1 MSQKNVMREN
11 AFQKDTVQTDVMREN
26 AFQKDTVQT
35 DVVQENMCKKDEA
48 QKNGI
53 RGAIFDL
60 DGVLLD
66 SMSVWNDLGVRYLKK
81 CGIEPEDGL
90 GQILFSMSME
100 QGADYL
106 KEQYHLPD
114 TPQEILNGIEQ
125 MIQDFYFYEVQPKEG
140 AKELLQFLQK
150 QNVKMITATS
160 SPREH
165 VTKALQ
171 RIGLFDYLEQ
181 IYTTGEVGESK
192 HSPLIYQL
200 AAESLG
206 TKPEET
212 LVFEDSLYA
221 LKTAKKAGFRA
232 IGVYDAD
239 GETDQEGV
247 RQTGELYLKRLSEF
261 EQYWTN

>member
-1 MSQKNVMREN
+1 MSHKEVMQESL
-11 AFQKDTVQTDVMREN
+11 AQKDITR
-26 AFQKDTVQT
+26 KG
-35 DVVQENMCKKDEA
+35 
-48 QKNGI
+48 GI
-53 RGAIFDL
+53 PETEICGAIFDL

-66 SMSVWNDLGVRYLKK
+66 SMAVWNDLGVRYLQKR
-81 CGIEPEDGL
+81 GIQPEAGL
-90 GQILFSMSME
+90 SQILFSMSME

-106 KEQYHLPD
+106 KTKYRLPD

-140 AKELLQFLQK
+140 AKELLQFLQD
-150 QNVKMITATS
+150 QDVKMIAATS

-171 RIGLFDYLEQ
+171 RNDLYGYLQQ
-181 IYTTGEVGESK
+181 IYTTGEVGVSK
-192 HSPLIYQL
+192 HEPLIYQL
-200 AAESLG
+200 AAKRLG

-221 LKTAKKAGFRA
+221 LKTAKNAGFRA

-247 RQTGELYLKRLSEF
+247 RETGELYLTSLLDFR
-261 EQYWTN
+261 QYWMKQ

>member
-1 MSQKNVMREN
+1 MIHKEVMQKNLERKDTG
-11 AFQKDTVQTDVMREN
+11 QKDVLQWNMM
-26 AFQKDTVQT
+26 QKKEV
-35 DVVQENMCKKDEA
+35 

-53 RGAIFDL
+53 CGAIFDL

-66 SMSVWNDLGVRYLKK
+66 SMTVWNDLGVRYLQKH
-81 CGIEPEDGL
+81 GIQPEAGL
-90 GQILFSMSME
+90 SQILFSMSME

-106 KEQYHLPD
+106 KAKYQLPD

-125 MIQDFYFYEVQPKEG
+125 MIRDFYFYEVQSKEG
-140 AKELLQFLQK
+140 AKELLQFLQD
-150 QNVKMITATS
+150 QDVKMIAATS

-171 RIGLFDYLEQ
+171 RNDLYDYLQQ
-181 IYTTGEVGESK
+181 IYTTGEVGVSK

-221 LKTAKKAGFRA
+221 LKTAKNAGFRA

-239 GETDQEGV
+239 GETDQDGV
-247 RQTGELYLKRLSEF
+247 RQTGELYLASLLEF
-261 EQYWTN
+261 RQYWMNQ

>member
-1 MSQKNVMREN
+1 MSHKEVMQESL
-11 AFQKDTVQTDVMREN
+11 AQKDITR
-26 AFQKDTVQT
+26 KG
-35 DVVQENMCKKDEA
+35 
-48 QKNGI
+48 GI
-53 RGAIFDL
+53 PETEICGAIFDL

-66 SMSVWNDLGVRYLKK
+66 SMAVWNDLGVRYLQKR
-81 CGIEPEDGL
+81 GIQPEVGL
-90 GQILFSMSME
+90 SQILFSMSME

-106 KEQYHLPD
+106 KTKYRLPD

-140 AKELLQFLQK
+140 AKELLQFLQD
-150 QNVKMITATS
+150 QDVKMIAATS

-171 RIGLFDYLEQ
+171 RNDLYGYLQQ
-181 IYTTGEVGESK
+181 IYTTGEVGVSK
-192 HSPLIYQL
+192 YEPLIYQL
-200 AAESLG
+200 AAKSLG

-221 LKTAKKAGFRA
+221 LKTAKNAGFRA

-239 GETDQEGV
+239 GETNQEGV
-247 RQTGELYLKRLSEF
+247 RETGELYLTSLLDFR
-261 EQYWTN
+261 QYWMKQ

>member
-1 MSQKNVMREN
+1 MIQKEVMQEN
-11 AFQKDTVQTDVMREN
+11 LTQKDITR
-26 AFQKDTVQT
+26 KG
-35 DVVQENMCKKDEA
+35 
-48 QKNGI
+48 GI
-53 RGAIFDL
+53 PETEICGAIFDL

-66 SMSVWNDLGVRYLKK
+66 SMAVWNDLGVRYLQK
-81 CGIEPEDGL
+81 CGIQPEAGL
-90 GQILFSMSME
+90 SQILFSMSME

-106 KEQYHLPD
+106 KAKYQLPD

-125 MIQDFYFYEVQPKEG
+125 MIRDFYFYEVQPKEG
-140 AKELLQFLQK
+140 ARELLQFLQD
-150 QNVKMITATS
+150 QAVKMIAATS

-171 RIGLFDYLEQ
+171 RNGLYDYLQQ
-181 IYTTGEVGESK
+181 IYTTGEVGVSK
-192 HSPLIYQL
+192 HEPVIYQL
-200 AAESLG
+200 AADSLG

-221 LKTAKKAGFRA
+221 LKTAKNAGFRA

-247 RQTGELYLKRLSEF
+247 RQTGELYLTSLLEF
-261 EQYWTN
+261 RQYWMEQ